1 MYLGGR
7 AVTVAMDPNFPLAPL
22 LREFHFHLILFL
34 FKGVLIKASKYFS
47 LKRQYHNLYSADCSN
62 KLFYIPCSQAF
73 HPQFSKSHV
82 PLIDNLRKLQW
93 NHPQAFVSCFCSFL
107 CSCAC
112 VHEGLHGFV
121 HVHMN
126 IMIVTH
132 ASLQPFVMSL
142 FYSESFY
149 DVQIVWGFGDHQHN
163 WQRHNECFSI
173 FSTPGASLQLWKGLD
188 ALKLYV
194 LAENVLYFSHKVYK
208 GKFSI
213 RN

>member
-1 MYLGGR
+1 MQIFSKGNITIF
-7 AVTVAMDPNFPLAPL
+7 AWLAAQINCFYSL
-22 LREFHFHLILFL
+22 LT
-34 FKGVLIKASKYFS
+34 S
-47 LKRQYHNLYSADCSN
+47 
-62 KLFYIPCSQAF
+62 FY
-73 HPQFSKSHV
+73 PQFSKSHV
-82 PLIDNLRKLQW
+82 PLTLIIYESFSGTIHMLSF
-93 NHPQAFVSCFCSFL
+93 HVSVVRSL

-112 VHEGLHGFV
+112 VHEGVHGFV

-126 IMIVTH
+126 ILIVTH

-142 FYSESFY
+142 FYSETFY

-173 FSTPGASLQLWKGLD
+173 FSNPVASLQLWKGSD
-188 ALKLYV
+188 ALKLHF

-213 RN
+213 QNLTKLWTKEQIYRQIQSQ